1 MHLLGIVYEVVFI
14 VKMKDNKD
22 QCNIWN
28 HSVTLNIILPHSKT
42 LTRPE
47 NLSDKCSEEWILIQ
61 MDEFK
66 MSAQNVGERWHSN
79 WRINFSPH
87 WKSGLVVNCAQI
99 RPKNY

>member
-28 HSVTLNIILPHSKT
+28 HSVTTLNIILPHSKT

-47 NLSDKCSEEWILIQ
+47 NLSDKPSEEWIVIQ
-61 MDEFK
+61 MDEF
-66 MSAQNVGERWHSN
+66 SAKCWRDDIQTGGLIFLLIGRVGS
-79 WRINFSPH
+79 
-87 WKSGLVVNCAQI
+87 L
-99 RPKNY
+99 